1 MRNATIIFITPTD
14 RILLVKLRKDH
25 KWTTPG
31 GMIDRTDPSPW
42 YAACREFREEVGVRL
57 RNSKIKNKREYNY
70 QNHTM
75 IYIIHSTQKIRNFIP
90 NNEIIDIT
98 FMRIS
103 KLIGMLN
110 DPIQVNLIKY
120 CAVRSFNE
128 LISNNLLKPVKRTKQ
143 NNPFNQT
150 SLINP
155 FNQTNPVNPFN
166 QTNPLNLFNQN
177 IPIFQLNTQSNI
189 KTLVYVGEKPD
200 SSIPFGGYHITIA
213 RKNDIPF
220 AQMINIVKNS
230 INVFNKYSGYYGWI
244 LRSNTTHLKVDNKGN
259 HYIRIYSNT
268 FNKFAYYLKQNGVKR
283 LRSNWHINLNT
294 NDIYYASILYNNW
307 TSMRTV
313 FNIYVIEY
321 DTIMNTIRWNLII

>member
-1 MRNATIIFITPTD
+1 MKNATIIFITPTD
-14 RILLVKLRKDH
+14 RILLVKLRNGH

-31 GMIDRTDPSPW
+31 GIIDRTDPSPW
-42 YAACREFREEVGVRL
+42 YAACREFREEVGVSL
-57 RNSKIKNKREYNY
+57 RNSKITNKREYNY
-70 QNHTM
+70 HNHTM

-103 KLIGMLN
+103 KLITMLN
-110 DPIQVNLIKY
+110 DPIQVNLIKSY
-120 CAVRSFNE
+120 TVVSFRE
-128 LISNNLLKPVKRTKQ
+128 LISNNFLKPINQ
-143 NNPFNQT
+143 NNQFNQNN
-150 SLINP
+150 LIIP
-155 FNQTNPVNPFN
+155 
-166 QTNPLNLFNQN
+166 FNQN
-177 IPIFQLNTQSNI
+177 IPIHQFNTQSNI

-213 RKNDIPF
+213 RKNDIPIV
-220 AQMINIVKNS
+220 QMIDIVKKS

-244 LRSNTTHLKVDNKGN
+244 LRTNTSHLKVDSNGN
-259 HYIRIYSNT
+259 HYIRIYSDT
-268 FNKFAYYLKQNGVKR
+268 FNRFAYYLNQYGIRR
-283 LRSNWHINLNT
+283 LRSKWHINLNT
-294 NDIYYASILYNNW
+294 TDIYYASTIYHNW